1 MDALL
6 TEWGGVSI
14 LRGSPWEHFVNA
26 LIPLTRRTEEV
37 SMKAATIALAV
48 EFRDNKPVLLETLA
62 DSREIG
68 ILESSL
74 ELRDGDP
81 LKKVH
86 AFREEQSR
94 EDEEFSNYVEDLL
107 SKPFLKTEI
116 QTHGVRWL
124 KSRIRIEKLQKEEA
138 LAATVI
144 ARYALQILSH
154 ERELRDFCLAG
165 ANAHVR
171 VRVFVLSEGSS
182 RESAA

>member
-1 MDALL
+1 
-6 TEWGGVSI
+6 
-14 LRGSPWEHFVNA
+14 
-26 LIPLTRRTEEV
+26 
-37 SMKAATIALAV
+37 MKAATIALAV
-48 EFRDNKPVLLETLA
+48 EFKNNKPVLLETLA

-74 ELRDGDP
+74 ELRVGDP
-81 LKKVH
+81 LRKVYE
-86 AFREEQSR
+86 FREEQTR

-124 KSRIRIEKLQKEEA
+124 KSRIRIEKLQKEEI
-138 LAATVI
+138 LAADVI

-154 ERELRDFCLAG
+154 EKELRDFCLAG

-171 VRVFVLSEGSS
+171 VRVFVLPD
-182 RESAA
+182 SAPRTLTA